1 GEPAAAVEATGDG
14 AATDRPAT
22 PAAAAAG
29 AGPDPA
35 EVAARTAPS
44 APASAV
50 AATAVAERPE
60 AESIDLLEA
69 AGGAVAKRVVPVLG
83 IALLLAILV
92 TVIRRR
98 R

>member
-1 GEPAAAVEATGDG
+1 MDAEMVRGRRRR
-14 AATDRPAT
+14 RP
-22 PAAAAAG
+22 
-29 AGPDPA
+29 GPGRGGRAHRLVGSRERRRRDPA
-35 EVAARTAPS
+35 
-44 APASAV
+44 
-50 AATAVAERPE
+50 AERPE
-60 AESIDLLEA
+60 AEAIDLLEA